1 MRRGQYQGF
10 ASGAAAAVPLLA
22 LLLGLG
28 VLLGACGT
36 ADSVS
41 DTPSTTQSVPE
52 SPPAGSTSPSDPAAD
67 LPACQDVWKKGAKLP
82 RSYAGCQDAGEVV
95 ARDAL
100 GCSSGQKMVRYDDR
114 FWAVLGGEIHRADS
128 SLNAD
133 PDYRD
138 SVASC
143 RG

>member
-1 MRRGQYQGF
+1 MF
-10 ASGAAAAVPLLA
+10 AVLLGAAL
-22 LLLGLG
+22 
-28 VLLGACGT
+28 LLGACGT
-36 ADSVS
+36 TETVS
-41 DTPSTTQSVPE
+41 DTPSTTQGSTE
-52 SPPAGSTSPSDPAAD
+52 SPPTESTSPSDPAAD
-67 LPACQDVWKKGAKLP
+67 LPACQDVWKKGARLP

-100 GCSSGQKMVRYDDR
+100 GCSSGQKMVRYADR